1 MAKAE
6 DISDDELRAAAKRL
20 LHDAWARAGI
30 TETPPSVIA
39 KVVAIVRQ
47 HEAMARRRDAGSSS
61 AVRADG
67 LESP

>member
-6 DISDDELRAAAKRL
+6 DISDDELGAAAERL
-20 LHDAWARAGI
+20 LADAWTRAGI
-30 TETPPSVIA
+30 HRTPDTVIA
-39 KVVAIVRQ
+39 KVVAIVLQ
-47 HEAMARRRDAGSSS
+47 HEAATRARQAGSSS